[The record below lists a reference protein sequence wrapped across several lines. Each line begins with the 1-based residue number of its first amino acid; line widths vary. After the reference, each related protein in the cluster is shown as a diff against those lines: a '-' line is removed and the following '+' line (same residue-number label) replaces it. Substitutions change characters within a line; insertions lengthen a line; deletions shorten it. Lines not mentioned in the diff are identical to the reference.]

1 MECLHKMV
9 MQSDDMREPEQKYRS
24 SSILM
29 SAPDVPS
36 WQYRSDNDRQWHFKS
51 FKKSIR
57 KKGMLCKS
65 ASRPLLLTVTWS
77 TKTVEATP
85 TFDSKSE
92 EMNNFGDLEKTL
104 KSNQGVK
111 GLKIL
116 SFDRES

>member
-1 MECLHKMV
+1 MH
-9 MQSDDMREPEQKYRS
+9 SDDMREPEQKYHS
-24 SSILM
+24 PSILM

-65 ASRPLLLTVTWS
+65 VTG